1 MPSEPRKSTAI
12 RLKPDIHAGLSDY
25 ARGYEVSLNWLVN
38 RILADALENGLTLD
52 FAVTR

>member
-1 MPSEPRKSTAI
+1 MPSEPRKATNI
-12 RLKPDIHAGLSDY
+12 RLKPTVHSELARY
-25 ARGYEVSLNWLVN
+25 AASYEVSINWLVN